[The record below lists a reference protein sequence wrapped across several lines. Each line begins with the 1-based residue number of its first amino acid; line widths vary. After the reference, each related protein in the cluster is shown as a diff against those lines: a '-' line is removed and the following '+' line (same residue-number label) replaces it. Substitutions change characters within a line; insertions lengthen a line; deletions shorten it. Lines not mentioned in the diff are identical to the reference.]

1 MFFMDVWFM
10 TLGLGFFLATGALVW
25 LFDHL

>member
-1 MFFMDVWFM
+1 MDVWFI